1 MRSRLLPFRYGF
13 FHSGYYRNLTHR
25 IKIKNVSYNE
35 LCFDQDLVISS
46 GSISGYYNFW
56 GDDFFFLCN
65 SDYCQCELDGYEPDY
80 ECDNGFCYP
89 RYTREEKRE
98 ILIDIILDGYEEFD
112 YFNQYN
118 TIGDFMGIK
127 ND

>member
-1 MRSRLLPFRYGF
+1 MRSRRV
-13 FHSGYYRNLTHR
+13 
-25 IKIKNVSYNE
+25 KIKNVSYNE
-35 LCFDQDLVISS
+35 LCLDQDLVISS

-56 GDDFFFLCN
+56 GSDHCDYCGWCY
-65 SDYCQCELDGYEPDY
+65 SDYCQCSNDDYEDGYDPYY

-89 RYTREEKRE
+89 RYTKEEKRE

-118 TIGDFMGIK
+118 TIGDFMSTK